1 MQELQFLKKY
11 WTLFPVIFLFFFFC
25 IILLFTS
32 TTGGDETTAISLT
45 LKTPFEDGVEFS
57 ITSLF
62 GERQDPIETD
72 KIKFHTGIDLA
83 AIDGTNIVSSLDG
96 KVIEVGYSETGLG
109 NYVYIEHNISGIK
122 VYTIYGHML
131 DNSIVVKKGDLVATK
146 QKIGVIGNTG
156 KSTGTHLHF
165 VICIDKLSFDKK
177 YLLDPINVIE
187 GL

>member
-1 MQELQFLKKY
+1 MF
-11 WTLFPVIFLFFFFC
+11 T
-25 IILLFTS
+25 TS
-32 TTGGDETTAISLT
+32 TVGSEKNIVSLN
-45 LKTPFEDGVEFS
+45 LKIPFEDGIDFR

-62 GERQDPIETD
+62 GERIDPIETD
-72 KIKFHTGIDLA
+72 KIKFHTGIDLGA
-83 AIDGTNIVSSLDG
+83 SDGVNIVASLDG

-109 NYVYIEHNISGIK
+109 NYVYLEHNISGLK

-131 DNSIVVKKGDLVATK
+131 EDSIVVKKGDIVTTK

-165 VICIDKLSFDKK
+165 VICINKLSFEKK